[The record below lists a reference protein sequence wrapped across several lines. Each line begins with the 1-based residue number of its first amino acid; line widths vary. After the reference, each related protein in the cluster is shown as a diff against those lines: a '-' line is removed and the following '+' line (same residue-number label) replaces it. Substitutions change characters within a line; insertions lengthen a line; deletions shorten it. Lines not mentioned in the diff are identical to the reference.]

1 MSTAADTGL
10 QSYRDAFDSIA
21 AAAPRLQEVREHAL
35 ERFLQRG
42 FPGTRDEDWRYV
54 NLRPLGRRR
63 FSLAAP
69 TASLDGAGIDRLAL
83 AGINGHR
90 LVFIDGRLSR
100 ELSDG
105 GGMDGLRLGPVDGT
119 TIPAPQAGDDGSAFS
134 DLSTAFLGEGCVI
147 DIAAGCSLEKPLY
160 LLFASTSSE
169 QAVMSHP
176 RVMLKLGKAASAS
189 LVEHHVSVAE
199 DENLFNIA
207 LDLELAAGAGLSHTR
222 IQDASQR
229 SFHIGRIAVDQQRD
243 SRYQNHNIVLG
254 GAIGRTD
261 LEVRLRES
269 GAEVLLNGLL
279 MGHGKQQLD
288 THTRVDHLAPNT
300 HSRETYRGVMDGS
313 SRGVFNGKVIVHP
326 DAQKIEAHQS
336 SNNLLLSEKA
346 EIDTKPEL
354 EIYADDVKC
363 SHGATVGQL
372 DNDAMFYLLTR
383 GIDTETARGLL
394 VFAFADDVVA
404 QLPMGEVRQAME
416 RRIVGRLP
424 DGDRLKEFV

>member
-1 MSTAADTGL
+1 MSRAGDTGL
-10 QSYRDAFDSIA
+10 QSYREAFDSA
-21 AAAPRLQEVREHAL
+21 AVAPPRLQAVRERAL

-42 FPGTRDEDWRYV
+42 FPGVRDEDWRYV

-63 FSLAAP
+63 FALAAASP
-69 TASLDGAGIDRLAL
+69 SLDASSIASLAL
-83 AGINGHR
+83 AGIDGHR
-90 LVFIDGRLSR
+90 LIFVDGRLSP
-100 ELSDG
+100 ELSDQG
-105 GGMDGLRLGPVDGT
+105 GIGGLQVSPLAGSSAAALDSGDGDN
-119 TIPAPQAGDDGSAFS
+119 AFR
-134 DLSTAFLGEGCVI
+134 DLNTAFLGEGCVI
-147 DIAAGCSLEKPLY
+147 DIAAGCRLGQPVY
-160 LLFASTSSE
+160 LLFTSTSGE
-169 QAVMSHP
+169 HAVMSHP
-176 RVMLKLGKAASAS
+176 RIVLKVGKAASAS
-189 LVEHHVSVAE
+189 LVEHHVSVGT
-199 DENLFNIA
+199 DENLVNIA
-207 LDLELAAGAGLSHTR
+207 LDLELEAGASLVHTR

-243 SRYQNHNIVLG
+243 SSYQSHNIVLG

-261 LEVRLRES
+261 LEVRLREP

-279 MGHGKQQLD
+279 MGHGRQQLD

-300 HSRETYRGVMDGS
+300 QSRETYRGVMDGS

-336 SNNLLLSEKA
+336 SNNLLLSDQA

-363 SHGATVGQL
+363 SHGATVGPL
-372 DNDAMFYLLTR
+372 DKDAMVYLLSR
-383 GIDTETARGLL
+383 GIDPETARGLL

-404 QLPMGEVRQAME
+404 QLPIGEIRQAME
-416 RRIVGRLP
+416 KRIVGRLP